1 MICLDMYKYLWY
13 CRLFN
18 GYDII
23 DKVLFIDRY
32 IRVLYIG
39 EG

>member
-23 DKVLFIDRY
+23 EVLFIDRY